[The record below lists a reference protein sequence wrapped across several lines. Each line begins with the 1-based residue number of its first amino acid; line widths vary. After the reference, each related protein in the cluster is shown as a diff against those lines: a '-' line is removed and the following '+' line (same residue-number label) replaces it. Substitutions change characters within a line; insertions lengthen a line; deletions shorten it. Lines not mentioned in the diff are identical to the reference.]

1 MGLDIY
7 SGQMTRYYCRNWE
20 TIVQQQAK
28 EDGIE
33 CELITPT
40 GKIKP
45 VRDQTEINCN
55 REFIGGWME
64 HIAERLKLPVAPP
77 LWDEYKECGY
87 YTDKPDWEAFGALAL
102 VQSCLCLDR
111 PCPEFIEN
119 GYNAYVDPAVKEAEE
134 QKTPISLLRDVG
146 IWLPIPDDIIVNDF
160 YPTNE
165 RGMLSTVSLL
175 KHELEEL
182 NRRLWQADEQTI
194 LSWRNDKYYYPAN
207 SQEPEE
213 TVEPEKPKRLFGLIP
228 WKYKSKKRVIERKE
242 IFRTEDLAQCAYSI
256 LYQAVRFAEENQ
268 VPIIL
273 DY

>member
-45 VRDQTEINCN
+45 VRDQTEINSN

-102 VQSCLCLDR
+102 VQACLCLDR

-119 GYNAYVDPAVKEAEE
+119 GYNAYVDPAVKEA
-134 QKTPISLLRDVG
+134 KSRKHL
-146 IWLPIPDDIIVNDF
+146 
-160 YPTNE
+160 YPYFV
-165 RGMLSTVSLL
+165 MLASGCLFL
-175 KHELEEL
+175 
-182 NRRLWQADEQTI
+182 TI
-194 LSWRNDKYYYPAN
+194 LSSTISIQPTNAACFQPFHFSNTNWR
-207 SQEPEE
+207 S
-213 TVEPEKPKRLFGLIP
+213 
-228 WKYKSKKRVIERKE
+228 
-242 IFRTEDLAQCAYSI
+242 
-256 LYQAVRFAEENQ
+256 
-268 VPIIL
+268 
-273 DY
+273 